1 MIKAFMETL
10 QDLAQALWKH
20 YILGAF
26 LLVAAF
32 TGLNMQLFWF
42 FEQNF
47 FWTDTDCY
55 LRALRIIDWLSDF
68 QWSEKIFPWTNPPH
82 GFELHW
88 TRACDIIWATLAAP
102 FMLIMPLKYA
112 VFYGGI
118 LFSPLFFALTVI
130 ALFWGIKSYVPNT
143 PDKYKIFAVAFLLV
157 LFYLNKLDDTFGFQ
171 RPDHHSLMCFVF
183 SFNIAVILRNQIHF
197 CPKEFIYAGIFA
209 GIGMWASSALEGL
222 FVVALIL
229 SVLSINWIFYQHP
242 LKNLIYFATGL
253 FGAVSLAWL
262 INPPLH
268 GWNIVDINRLS
279 VVHAVLCGLI
289 LLSFLILK
297 QLNLTTK
304 IAKLC
309 GLAIAATISA
319 GLIIGIFGT
328 DSIFVSIYH
337 PLVWK
342 YFVPRIGEMTSL
354 PFAYEYIGIRHYA
367 ILFGTLLIAVI
378 LYRHKLKTSYAP
390 DLLVLFFATLIT
402 AVSVIRFFPYFN
414 VILSVLTALVLFE
427 LMTYP
432 FKSPWFGKFLKFTY
446 IAVPVAVLTT
456 FLPLQGTTHMPRMQG
471 PALVDLFEAP
481 ELLFNQ
487 GVDTVGSPYHTN
499 TEGIIDNY
507 KMWFSSDEDELK
519 ALLKKHQVRQIY
531 LRLVLFSEFY
541 QDPFHNLDKLYAKVM
556 LNAEPYPW
564 MEQIGENHYVINYD
578 KF

>member
-10 QDLAQALWKH
+10 QDLAQALWQH

-26 LLVAAF
+26 LLVVVF
-32 TGLNMQLFWF
+32 TGLDMQLFWF

-55 LRALRIIDWLSDF
+55 LRALRITDWLNNF
-68 QWSEKIFPWTNPPH
+68 QWAEKIFPWTNPPH

-88 TRACDIIWATLAAP
+88 TRACDVIWATLAAP
-102 FMLIMPLKYA
+102 FLLIMPLKYA

-130 ALFWGIKSYVPNT
+130 ALFWGLKSYIPNT
-143 PDKYKIFAVAFLLV
+143 SDKCKIFAIAFLLI

-183 SFNIAVILRNQIHF
+183 AFNIAVILRNQIRF
-197 CPKEFIYAGIFA
+197 LPKEFIYAGIFA

-229 SVLSINWIFYQHP
+229 SVLSLNWIFYRQP
-242 LKNLIYFATGL
+242 LKNLICYATGL
-253 FGAVSLAWL
+253 FMAVSLAWL

-268 GWNIVDINRLS
+268 GWNVIDINRLS
-279 VVHAVLCGLI
+279 VVHAVLCSLI
-289 LLSFLILK
+289 LASFLILN
-297 QLNLTTK
+297 QLTLPSK
-304 IAKLC
+304 MAKFC
-309 GLAIAATISA
+309 GLCIAAIISA
-319 GLIIGIFGT
+319 GLIIGIFGI
-328 DSIFVSIYH
+328 DHIFVSIYH
-337 PLVWK
+337 PLVWE
-342 YFVPRIGEMTSL
+342 YFVPRIGEMTPL
-354 PFAYEYIGIRHYA
+354 PFEYEYIGIRHYC
-367 ILFGTLLIAVI
+367 ILFSILLIATV
-378 LYRHKLKTSYAP
+378 LWRHKLKTPYAP
-390 DLLVLFFATLIT
+390 DLAVLFFGTLLT
-402 AVSVIRFFPYFN
+402 AVSIIRFFPYFN
-414 VILSVLTALVLFE
+414 IVLSVLMALVLFE
-427 LMTYP
+427 IMTYP
-432 FKSPWFGKFLKFTY
+432 FKSRWFGKCLKFLY
-446 IAVPVAVLTT
+446 ITVPVAVLTT
-456 FLPLQGTTHMPRMQG
+456 FLPLQGASHMPPMQG

-507 KMWFSSDEDELK
+507 QMWFTTDENELK
-519 ALLKKHQVRQIY
+519 LLLKKHQVKQIY

-541 QDPFHNLDKLYAKVM
+541 PDPFHNLDKLYAKVM

-564 MEQIGENHYVINYD
+564 MEQIGENHYVVNYD